1 MKGTQRIIVFLDSL
15 SWVSLLGVNLLNKL
29 CRKYLEFAA
38 ADTKHKHEMIVLSE
52 IENTPRGT
60 CGDLHILF
68 TKIEKIK
75 NFILT
80 IDSDRWREERGV
92 LSILESGVSVISS
105 VSTALASSHITHEP
119 PQLRQ
124 D

>member
-1 MKGTQRIIVFLDSL
+1 
-15 SWVSLLGVNLLNKL
+15 
-29 CRKYLEFAA
+29 
-38 ADTKHKHEMIVLSE
+38 MIVLSD

-60 CGDLHILF
+60 CRELHILF

-80 IDSDRWREERGV
+80 IDSDGWREERGA

-105 VSTALASSHITHEP
+105 VSTALASSHTTHEP